1 MIARQCITVSGVKT
15 ELLLSVTIV
24 VNGEEGG
31 VGTLGSESFP
41 TCLPLRLAS
50 RGPCEALSYL
60 LDKFRER
67 FSNGAAT
74 SLVGS
79 ANWWFHQLALVTP
92 WEPIFQ
98 LWLSIY
104 SILGNLHKYSLKN
117 ITGTMLNSWFNLYST
132 LRIFLMGQERA
143 WKMTNA
149 CLSKGK
155 FQTF

>member
-1 MIARQCITVSGVKT
+1 MYGARMIARQCITVSGVKT

-67 FSNGAAT
+67 FSNGA
-74 SLVGS
+74 
-79 ANWWFHQLALVTP
+79 VTGP
-92 WEPIFQ
+92 PHKQTNTRGW
-98 LWLSIY
+98 
-104 SILGNLHKYSLKN
+104 SILIIGAVVL
-117 ITGTMLNSWFNLYST
+117 T
-132 LRIFLMGQERA
+132 R
-143 WKMTNA
+143 MTQKRRPRV
-149 CLSKGK
+149 LGK
-155 FQTF
+155 L

>member
-1 MIARQCITVSGVKT
+1 MGSSYYDLRRWILLMYGARMIARQCITVSGVKT

-67 FSNGAAT
+67 FSNGA
-74 SLVGS
+74 
-79 ANWWFHQLALVTP
+79 VTGP
-92 WEPIFQ
+92 P
-98 LWLSIY
+98 
-104 SILGNLHKYSLKN
+104 HKQNKTKQN
-117 ITGTMLNSWFNLYST
+117 RWNVMHIEARHCAITKTKINP
-132 LRIFLMGQERA
+132 RR
-143 WKMTNA
+143 K
-149 CLSKGK
+149 
-155 FQTF
+155 

>member
-1 MIARQCITVSGVKT
+1 MYGARMIARQCITVSGVKT

-67 FSNGAAT
+67 FSNGAVT
-74 SLVGS
+74 GPPHKQNKTKQTEKILVS
-79 ANWWFHQLALVTP
+79 NLLAIKAGLPGPQRGVL
-92 WEPIFQ
+92 FCCFV
-98 LWLSIY
+98 Y
-104 SILGNLHKYSLKN
+104 VVG
-117 ITGTMLNSWFNLYST
+117 
-132 LRIFLMGQERA
+132 R
-143 WKMTNA
+143 
-149 CLSKGK
+149 
-155 FQTF
+155 